1 MTFERYPELDT
12 LLLANPGAVR
22 DYKPEGV
29 GIAIWW
35 AAKCSPHC

>member
-12 LLLANPGAVR
+12 LLLARPAQCGIINPSGA
-22 DYKPEGV
+22 

>member
-22 DYKPEGV
+22 DYKPEGEFAV
-29 GIAIWW
+29 AEL
-35 AAKCSPHC
+35 